1 MPGVFLIDA
10 GSETLV
16 KMSPAE
22 YLDEDDLQALIAKQ
36 PALLQGCTSAD
47 EDEEG
52 SLLLIKREMGV
63 PDSAAG
69 SARWSMDHFYIDQ
82 SGVPVFVEVKRSK
95 NGDVRRAV
103 IGQLLDYAANGQ
115 SYWSIAAIKEAFD
128 RQWGS
133 LAQDQLERFLEQAD
147 IENAVTFWQSVEANL
162 RRSNIR
168 LVFVADQLPSE
179 LKRVIEFLNEQMT
192 DVEVLGVELRQ
203 FKSDGST
210 QRVIAPTIVGRTSQ
224 AEITKGRI
232 DTTQNYEDLDSV
244 VLQFRGLSKGQP
256 SVSTTGGP
264 YRKIRL
270 SKRVNSRAH
279 YEFLYAKRRGP
290 GTHCDFHVE
299 GATKQPHLEA
309 AMRALNGTP
318 IEDKRIE
325 YFDRGHSGALRLAP
339 IDDGDDPANI
349 ARAMLSFISATRELL
364 EEAAL
369 KDDFVA

>member
-16 KMSPAE
+16 KMSQAE

-36 PALLQGCTSAD
+36 PALLQGCTSTN
-47 EDEEG
+47 EDAEG

-63 PDSAAG
+63 PDSASG

-115 SYWSIAAIKEAFD
+115 SYWTIAAIKEAFD

-133 LAQDQLERFLEQAD
+133 LAQEQLERFLEEASID
-147 IENAVTFWQSVEANL
+147 SPVTFWQNVEANL

-168 LVFVADQLPSE
+168 LVFVADQLPPE
-179 LKRVIEFLNEQMT
+179 LKRVIEFLNEQMV

-203 FKSDGST
+203 FRSDGST

-224 AEITKGRI
+224 ADITKGRVNA
-232 DTTQNYEDLDSV
+232 TQDFGELDAV
-244 VLQFRGLSKGQP
+244 VIQFRELSKGQP
-256 SVSTTGGP
+256 PVSAMTGP

-270 SKRVNSRAH
+270 SKRADSRAH
-279 YEFLYAKRRGP
+279 YEFLILKRRGL
-290 GTHCDFHVE
+290 GIHCDFHVE
-299 GATKQPHLEA
+299 GATNQPNLEA
-309 AMRALNGTP
+309 AMRAFDGTP
-318 IEDKRIE
+318 IEDKKIE
-325 YFDRGHSGALRLAP
+325 YFDRGQSGALRLAP
-339 IDDGDDPANI
+339 IGDVEKPADV
-349 ARAMLSFISATRELL
+349 ARVMLSFISATKEIL
-364 EEAAL
+364 EEAAV
-369 KDDFVA
+369 KDGFLA